1 METQNHPVVIGK
13 KQILKEL
20 KNGNVQEIVIAV
32 DAEAEYVNLLVSAA
46 REHSVNYLMRGTM
59 AEIAASY
66 GIDVPSGAVG
76 VLKM

>member
-1 METQNHPVVIGK
+1 METQNHSVVIGK

-20 KNGNVQEIVIAV
+20 KSGNVQEIIIAV
-32 DAEAEYVNLLVSAA
+32 DAETEYVNLLVSAA

>member
-20 KNGNVQEIVIAV
+20 KSGNVQEIIIAV